1 MKKRR
6 IKLPVF
12 AVIFALVLTFAGA
25 MSVAVA
31 QSSGKPSDCFT
42 WKAKING
49 STFYLAG
56 STHTARKENY
66 PLPKAY
72 MKCYQKADK
81 VIMELKEDFNLI
93 EQKIFQYAEK
103 DRLKEDQ
110 YLDLHL
116 SAASLEKL
124 KQIID
129 SDRLNQYVQYESW
142 LLNMM
147 IAGKKSKL
155 VGYDPLLAIDKY
167 FNELAQKDNK
177 EIIGL
182 DSLRT
187 QLLLFEY
194 EVPFDIQVKI
204 IENAVSKME
213 IEAKKE
219 VPLFKAYFDNNIG
232 EFEKIFLQLYDFNI
246 PQIKQAYDIVFTN
259 RNKKWVEQF
268 EKISVE
274 NPGTY
279 FVLVGSGHYF
289 GPNNIRELLEKKG
302 YTVEKI

>member
-1 MKKRR
+1 MRKRR
-6 IKLPVF
+6 SKLPLLV
-12 AVIFALVLTFAGA
+12 VIFTLVVIFSGV

-42 WKAKING
+42 WKAEING

-56 STHTARKENY
+56 SIHTASKENY
-66 PLPKAY
+66 PLPEAY
-72 MKCYQKADK
+72 MKSYQKADK
-81 VIMELKEDFNLI
+81 VIMELKEDFNLV

-124 KQIID
+124 RQIIE
-129 SDRLNQYVQYESW
+129 SDKLNQYVQYESW
-142 LLNMM
+142 LLNMV
-147 IAGKKSKL
+147 IAGMKSRL

-167 FNELAQKDNK
+167 FNELAQKDHK

-182 DSLRT
+182 DSIQT

-213 IEAKKE
+213 MEAKNE
-219 VPLFKAYFDNNIG
+219 APLYKAYFDNNIE
-232 EFEKIFLQLYDFNI
+232 EFEKIFLKSYDFTN

-259 RNKKWVEQF
+259 RNTKWVELF

-302 YTVEKI
+302 YTIEKI

>member
-1 MKKRR
+1 MRKVK
-6 IKLPVF
+6 IKLPVL
-12 AVIFALVLTFAGA
+12 AAIFAGVI
-25 MSVAVA
+25 SVSVA

-42 WKAKING
+42 WKVEING

-56 STHTARKENY
+56 SIHTARKENY
-66 PLPKAY
+66 PLPEAY
-72 MKCYQKADK
+72 MKSYQKADK
-81 VIMELKEDFNLI
+81 VIMELKEDFNLV
-93 EQKIFQYAEK
+93 EQNIFQYAEK

-110 YLDLHL
+110 YLDLYL
-116 SAASLEKL
+116 SAASIEKL
-124 KQIID
+124 RQIIE
-129 SDRLNQYVQYESW
+129 SDKLNQYFQYESW
-142 LLNMM
+142 LLNMV
-147 IAGKKSKL
+147 IAGMKSRL

-182 DSLRT
+182 DSIQT
-187 QLLLFEY
+187 QLLLFEF
-194 EVPFDIQVKI
+194 EVPFEMQVKI

-213 IEAKKE
+213 MGANKE
-219 VPLFKAYFDNNIG
+219 LPLFKAYFDNNTG
-232 EFEKIFLQLYDFNI
+232 EFEKIFLELYDFNN
-246 PQIKQAYDIVFTN
+246 PQIKQAYDMVFTN
-259 RNKKWVEQF
+259 RNTKWVEQF

-289 GPNNIRELLEKKG
+289 GPNNIRELLEQKG